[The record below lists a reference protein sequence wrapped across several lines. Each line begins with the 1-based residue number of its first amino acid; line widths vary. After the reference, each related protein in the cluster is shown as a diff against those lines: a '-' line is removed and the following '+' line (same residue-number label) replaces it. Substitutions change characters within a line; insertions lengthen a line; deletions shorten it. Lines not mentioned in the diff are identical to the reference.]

1 MAKVIVV
8 YDSPTGLTEIM
19 AKAIVDG
26 ARSVEGVEVELLQ
39 IGERF
44 SIRRLESAD
53 AIVFGSP
60 NIYNSVTPAMKS
72 FFDNLNE
79 IKDYLRLSGKISGAF
94 ESYGWDKGQVIDKIN
109 SYLESF
115 DMTIVTS
122 PLSIA
127 HKTVA
132 EPYIDE
138 KSIQQC
144 KDFGR
149 TIAEQVAT

>member
-1 MAKVIVV
+1 MV
-8 YDSPTGLTEIM
+8 YDSPTGLTELM
-19 AKAIVDG
+19 AKAIVEG

-39 IGERF
+39 IGKPF

-60 NIYNSVTPAMKS
+60 NIYNSITPAMKS
-72 FFDNLNE
+72 FLDNLNE
-79 IKDYLRLSGKISGAF
+79 IKDYMGLSRKIGGAF
-94 ESYGWDKGQVIDKIN
+94 ESYGWDKGQVVDKIN

-115 DMTIVTS
+115 DMTIVTP
-122 PLSIA
+122 PLSIP

-149 TIAEQVAT
+149 NIAERVAK